1 MSDSIRTPLRE
12 LAVIGLAC
20 LAVAACSPKQG
31 ELGDNLFPHA
41 KWEQIPPA
49 KDNMVEV
56 VTLRHVIAF
65 SGSEPGLGPSGRQS
79 LDEFIRSNGINPMD
93 QIVIQGGADAGSR
106 LTMSRVNA
114 IQSEFAQRGLV
125 ASEATAAPGAGGP
138 ASNEVAVFI
147 TRAVVIPPD
156 CSVPQPEPTLRPEQ
170 PWGCS
175 VNAALGMM
183 VADPLDLVEG
193 RELGPANAD
202 QSSGAYRRYR
212 DDKVKEITKEDTS
225 N

>member
-1 MSDSIRTPLRE
+1 MTDSIRTPLRG
-12 LAVIGLAC
+12 LTAIGFAC
-20 LAVAACSPKQG
+20 LAVVACSPKQG
-31 ELGDNLFPHA
+31 ELGDDLFPHA

-49 KDNMVEV
+49 KENMVEV

-65 SGSEPGLGPSGRQS
+65 NASEPGLGPNGRQA
-79 LDEFIRSNGINPMD
+79 LDAFIRDNGISARD
-93 QIVIQGGADAGSR
+93 EIEIQTGADGGSR
-106 LTMSRVNA
+106 LAKSRVSA
-114 IQSEFAQRGLV
+114 IQNEFAQRGLV
-125 ASEATAAPGAGGP
+125 ASPLDGAPATAGP

-170 PWGCS
+170 PWGCT
-175 VNAALGMM
+175 VDAALGMM

-193 RELGPANAD
+193 RELGPANAE

-212 DDKVKEITKEDTS
+212 DDKVKQINAEETT

>member
-1 MSDSIRTPLRE
+1 MTDSNRMPWRE
-12 LAVIGLAC
+12 LTAIGFAC
-20 LAVAACSPKQG
+20 LAVVACSPKQG
-31 ELGDNLFPHA
+31 ELGDDLFPHA
-41 KWEQIPPA
+41 KWEQIPPS
-49 KDNMVEV
+49 KENMVEV
-56 VTLRHVIAF
+56 VTLRHVVAF
-65 SGSEPGLGPSGRQS
+65 DGSEPSLGRNGRQA
-79 LDEFIRSNGINPMD
+79 LDEFIRDNGISAKD
-93 QIVIQGGADAGSR
+93 QIEILGGDGGSR
-106 LTMSRVNA
+106 LAKSRLSAVQ
-114 IQSEFAQRGLV
+114 IEFAQHGLV
-125 ASEATAAPGAGGP
+125 ASQVEGDPVMGGP

-147 TRAVVIPPD
+147 TRAVAIPPD

-193 RELGPANAD
+193 RELGPANPE

-212 DDKVKEITKEDTS
+212 DDKVKGITKEDTT

>member
-1 MSDSIRTPLRE
+1 MTDSNRMLLRD
-12 LAVIGLAC
+12 LAVIGFAC
-20 LAVAACSPKQG
+20 LAVAACSPQQG

-41 KWEQIPPA
+41 KWKQIPQA

-56 VTLRHVIAF
+56 VTLQQVLAF
-65 SGSEPGLGPSGRQS
+65 SGSEPGLGPVGRQA
-79 LDEFIRSNGINPMD
+79 LDDFINSNGINARD
-93 QIVIQGGADAGSR
+93 QIVIQGGANSGDR
-106 LTMSRVNA
+106 LTKSRIDA

-125 ASEATAAPGAGGP
+125 ASEGQAEPSTGGP
-138 ASNEVAVFI
+138 ASNEVAVLI

-175 VNAALGMM
+175 VDAALGMM
-183 VADPLDLVEG
+183 VADPLDLVQGEN
-193 RELGPANAD
+193 LGPADGEQA
-202 QSSGAYRRYR
+202 SGALRRYR
-212 DDKVKEITKEDTS
+212 EDKVKELNKEETT